1 MFELLGIRLVHGWVV
16 ENNEEKTA
24 IEELTYNQ
32 AVELIMTQP
41 GDRADLISR
50 FFNENPSQLTSKGLR
65 MIENGLDE
73 EEVAVFFRNNHF
85 STIIKLNGS
94 VYLLATDVAFIEAE
108 NVVWERLEQIKGN
121 NLFCNSFFIP
131 LEPTENVL
139 YESKR
144 FSQSFEDK
152 KVSQSFEEV
161 KRTSA
166 VRKFG
171 GQNVLPNMTESPKV
185 EVVANENKGKN
196 DKNREVEGINEKAK
210 GEIKSEKK
218 EKESVDFE
226 NKEENGRGENLEEQ
240 NKGKKGVIESKMEE
254 FKEAKSEPG
263 EQQAG
268 SKGNPKKSKKEGCC
282 LIF

>member
-1 MFELLGIRLVHGWVV
+1 MHGWVV

-226 NKEENGRGENLEEQ
+226 NKEENGRGESLEEQ

-268 SKGNPKKSKKEGCC
+268 SKGNSKKSKKEGCC

>member
-1 MFELLGIRLVHGWVV
+1 VFELLGIRLVHGWVV